1 MSKIKVNELE
11 SKTENTNIKLTP
23 VGTGVVEVKGAGGND
38 GTVELKTLT
47 GNNGVK
53 LKSPPHS
60 AGQSYTLTLPDNNVE
75 ADKFL
80 RVKSKTGSGNTAT
93 GQLECATLVSSDL
106 TQLNANNLTSG
117 TIPTSVLPT
126 SFAAS
131 AGAGLQ
137 LVTHTQISNTP
148 NVYSV
153 DFYPLDDNTMYRLV
167 IKQLMYTNQISGYGG
182 QGIYLLTSSGTF
194 SSGATGTSIAYMNMH
209 SYSGW
214 NTSSYAN
221 YLNLYTGASNSHN
234 FTGVF
239 EFSTRAS
246 TGWGTFSA
254 MLQGAEES
262 FTYGY
267 LGQGGGS
274 GNHPRMYGIRF
285 ASTNGY
291 AIDEA
296 DILLYKYVES

>member
-11 SKTENTNIKLTP
+11 SKTENTNVKLTP

-38 GTVELKTLT
+38 GTLELKTLT

-93 GQLECATLVSSDL
+93 GQLECATLATADL

-117 TIPTSVLPT
+117 TLPASVLPT

-148 NVYSV
+148 NVYSA

-167 IKQLMYTNQISGYGG
+167 IKKLFFTNQISGYGG
-182 QGIYLLTSSGTF
+182 MGIYLLDSSGSFVSGSNATQMAYQNMYNYSGWYS
-194 SSGATGTSIAYMNMH
+194 SSGA
-209 SYSGW
+209 
-214 NTSSYAN
+214 N
-221 YLNLYTGASNSHN
+221 YLSLQTGASASHN

-254 MLQGAEES
+254 MLQGAEEN

-267 LGQGGGS
+267 FGQAGGYGT
-274 GNHPRMYGIRF
+274 HPRMYGIRF
-285 ASTNGY
+285 ASINGY

-296 DILLYKYVES
+296 DILLYKYKES

>member
-11 SKTENTNIKLTP
+11 SKTENTNVKLSP
-23 VGTGVVEVKGAGGND
+23 LGTGVVEVKGAGGND
-38 GTVELKTLT
+38 GTLELKTLT

-93 GQLECATLVSSDL
+93 GQLECATLATADL

-117 TIPTSVLPT
+117 TLPTSVLPT

-153 DFYPLDDNTMYRLV
+153 DFYPLDDNAMYRLV
-167 IKQLMYTNQISGYGG
+167 IKKLMYTNQLSGSSG
-182 QGIYLLTSSGTF
+182 QGIYLLNSSGTF
-194 SSGATGTSIAYMNMH
+194 NSGSSATQMAYMNMPN
-209 SYSGW
+209 YSGW
-214 NTSSYAN
+214 YSSNSSN
-221 YLNLYTGASNSHN
+221 YLSLSAGAGNSHN

-239 EFSTRAS
+239 EFSTRAG
-246 TGWGTFSA
+246 TNWGTFSA
-254 MLQGAEES
+254 MYQGAEEN

-267 LGQGGGS
+267 FNQAGGY

-285 ASTNGY
+285 ASTQGY

-296 DILLYKYVES
+296 DILLYKYKES

>member
-38 GTVELKTLT
+38 GTLELKTLT

-93 GQLECATLVSSDL
+93 GQLECATLASADL
-106 TQLNANNLTSG
+106 TQLNASNLTSG
-117 TIPTSVLPT
+117 TLPT
-126 SFAAS
+126 STLPTSLAATG
-131 AGAGLQ
+131 GAGLQ
-137 LVTHTQISNTP
+137 LVSHTQVSNNP
-148 NVYSV
+148 N
-153 DFYPLDDNTMYRLV
+153 FYYLDYTLDDNTMYRLV
-167 IKQLMYTNQISGYGG
+167 IKKLMYTSQLSGSNGMRI
-182 QGIYLLTSSGTF
+182 QLHNSSGQVGSTYIAHQHMGEYHSWYD
-194 SSGATGTSIAYMNMH
+194 SSSVSSLNVHGGAG
-209 SYSGW
+209 
-214 NTSSYAN
+214 
-221 YLNLYTGASNSHN
+221 NSHN

-239 EFSTRAS
+239 EFNTRAN

-254 MLQGAEES
+254 MYQGAEEN

-267 LGQGGGS
+267 FGTAGGYGT
-274 GNHPRMYGIRF
+274 HPRMYGIRF
-285 ASTNGY
+285 SSDSGY
-291 AIDEA
+291 AVDEA
-296 DILLYKYVES
+296 DVLLYKYKES